1 MYDEPYIQPNTMTP
15 PQDDCDQRMTRLM
28 NMLKGD
34 EQSALDRQTHIIDE
48 IKDIAEKTDR
58 EDIRECLA
66 EVTEKIKH
74 DENEHWEIAAKW
86 GSHFENLMAD
96 IEGES
101 DNDEQ
106 GDETDED
113 DTDEVDD
120 DEDSE

>member
-1 MYDEPYIQPNTMTP
+1 MA
-15 PQDDCDQRMTRLM
+15 
-28 NMLKGD
+28 GD
-34 EQSALDRQTHIIDE
+34 IIDE
-48 IKDIAEKTDR
+48 IKVIAEKTDR
-58 EDIRECLA
+58 EDIRECRE

-74 DENEHWEIAAKW
+74 DETEHWEIAAKW
-86 GSHFENLMAD
+86 GSNFENLMAD

-101 DNDEQ
+101 DKDEQ